1 MQISDIARQYV
12 GTTSS
17 SEAMTG
23 TRGVEKLVSSIRDL
37 TAGNIFE
44 GTVNSVKNGQVVLG
58 LSNGTLINA
67 RLDAGMQLSQGQ
79 SMFFQVKSNNGETIA
94 IRPYTVGGNGVNLTL
109 LNALNAAGLPV
120 TDKYLNLANN
130 MMQEQMPIDKNTMNQ
145 MARILMANPDMSV
158 NTLVQMKK
166 LNLPI
171 TNEMVAQFEN
181 YVDDSSAVHK
191 ALDSFITELP
201 ATMTGKDMPLEQLKA
216 FDSQLLAIIADG
228 MEGNSAEVGGAQ
240 STAQNMTLAEGIVQ
254 GTTQGISQQGILQD
268 GSVQQGVVQE
278 AVAPES
284 NAQQAMTQS
293 AAVQDGGNQ
302 QLIVQE
308 WIPGQ
313 MMSEENVQQ
322 GNLSQSVNGQQVAIQ
337 ENSTQAVAAQEG
349 NQVQELASEQETGI
363 LQDSNAKQD
372 TTPTTKENVLRLMN
386 GLFGETGIVAEDSPA
401 TMLNKLSHFIMTG
414 ENVSKEALNQLFSSK
429 DMQQFLRD
437 ALEGQMYLT
446 PEEVADGEKVKK
458 LYERLE
464 SKAQRLESLLNQVGM
479 QDTPLAQTVSQV
491 RGNVEFMNQLNQ
503 AYTFVQIPLKMNGQ
517 NASGQLYVYTNKRD
531 MSDPEKELTA
541 FLHLDLDHLGS
552 TDVSVKMLRKKVDT
566 KFYMDTDE
574 AFELVKA
581 HMPELEERLRRKG
594 FDAKIYVE
602 NEGKKVNFLDDF
614 LKKDAP
620 PTGQLHRYSFD
631 VRA

>member
-1 MQISDIARQYV
+1 MQISDLTKQYV

-58 LSNGTLINA
+58 LSNGTLLNA
-67 RLDAGMQLSQGQ
+67 RLDASMQLMQGQ

-94 IRPYTVGGNGVNLTL
+94 IRPYTVDGNGVNLTL

-130 MMQEQMPIDKNTMNQ
+130 MMQEQMPIDKNTMHQ

-166 LNLPI
+166 LDLPI
-171 TNEMVAQFEN
+171 NNQMIAQFEN
-181 YVDDSSAVHK
+181 YVDDTSAVHK
-191 ALDSFITELP
+191 ALDSFISELP
-201 ATMTGKDMPLEQLKA
+201 STMAGKDMPLEQLKA
-216 FDSQLLAIIADG
+216 FDSQLLQIIADG
-228 MEGNSAEVGGAQ
+228 MEGTNSTGASEGNGVQ
-240 STAQNMTLAEGIVQ
+240 NLPTGETVSQGTAQQAVAQE
-254 GTTQGISQQGILQD
+254 
-268 GSVQQGVVQE
+268 GSVQQAVVQDGSGQQ
-278 AVAPES
+278 AVMQDGNVQQTATPDGNLQQVVAQEGTIQQAVS
-284 NAQQAMTQS
+284 QEVGQQQATVQEGNVQQIITQEEIAQQADAAEGKVQNTQ
-293 AAVQDGGNQ
+293 N
-302 QLIVQE
+302 
-308 WIPGQ
+308 
-313 MMSEENVQQ
+313 
-322 GNLSQSVNGQQVAIQ
+322 
-337 ENSTQAVAAQEG
+337 
-349 NQVQELASEQETGI
+349 AS
-363 LQDSNAKQD
+363 
-372 TTPTTKENVLRLMN
+372 KENVLRLIN
-386 GLFGETGIVAEDSPA
+386 GLFGETGITAEDSPA
-401 TMLNKLSHFIMTG
+401 TVLNKLSHVIMSG

-437 ALEGQMYLT
+437 TLEGQMYLT
-446 PEEVADGEKVKK
+446 PEDVADGEKVKK
-458 LYERLE
+458 LYERLD
-464 SKAQRLESLLNQVGM
+464 SKAQRLESLLNSVGL
-479 QDTPLAQTVSQV
+479 QETPLGQTIAEV

-503 AYTFVQIPLKMNGQ
+503 AYTYVQIPLKMAGQ
-517 NASGQLYVYTNKRD
+517 KASGQLYVYTNKRD
-531 MSDPEKELTA
+531 IHDPDKELTA

-552 TDVSVKMLRKKVDT
+552 TDVSVKLLHKKVDT

-581 HMPELEERLRRKG
+581 HMPELEERLRNKG
-594 FDAKIYVE
+594 FNAKIYVE

>member
-1 MQISDIARQYV
+1 MQISELAKQYV
-12 GTTSS
+12 STTSS
-17 SEAMTG
+17 SEAMKG

-44 GTVNSVKNGQVVLG
+44 GTVNSIKNGNVVLG
-58 LSNGTLINA
+58 LSNGTLLNA
-67 RLDAGMQLSQGQ
+67 RLDANMQLLQGQ

-94 IRPYTVGGNGVNLTL
+94 IRPYTVDGNGVNLTL

-166 LNLPI
+166 LNIPI

-201 ATMTGKDMPLEQLKA
+201 TTMAGKDMPLEQLKA
-216 FDSQLLAIIADG
+216 FDSQLLQIIADG
-228 MEGNSAEVGGAQ
+228 MEGQSGASSQVAGNTNAVGEMAQQIVQDGASQ
-240 STAQNMTLAEGIVQ
+240 TLQQTAPQEGASQQTIVQDTLA
-254 GTTQGISQQGILQD
+254 QD
-268 GSVQQGVVQE
+268 GANQQ
-278 AVAPES
+278 
-284 NAQQAMTQS
+284 
-293 AAVQDGGNQ
+293 AAVQDATAQAGGAEATAQEGAVQ
-302 QLIVQE
+302 QTVAEEKAMAQ
-308 WIPGQ
+308 
-313 MMSEENVQQ
+313 EENVQQ
-322 GNLSQSVNGQQVAIQ
+322 
-337 ENSTQAVAAQEG
+337 T
-349 NQVQELASEQETGI
+349 
-363 LQDSNAKQD
+363 NATQD
-372 TTPTTKENVLRLMN
+372 TEVNTQTTTKENVLRLMH
-386 GLFGETGIVAEDSPA
+386 GLFGETGITAEDSPA
-401 TMLNKLSHFIMTG
+401 VLLNKLSHVILTG
-414 ENVSKEALNQLFSSK
+414 DNISKDALNQLFSSK

-464 SKAQRLESLLNQVGM
+464 SKTQRLENLLNQAGL
-479 QDTPLAQTVSQV
+479 QNTPLAQTVAEV

-503 AYTFVQIPLKMNGQ
+503 AYTFVQIPLKMAGQ

-552 TDVSVKMLRKKVDT
+552 TDVSVKMLHKKVDT

>member
-17 SEAMTG
+17 SEAMSG

-44 GTVNSVKNGQVVLG
+44 GTINSIQDGKVVLG

-67 RLDAGMQLSQGQ
+67 RLDASMQLLQGQ

-94 IRPYTVGGNGVNLTL
+94 IRPYTVDGNGVNLTL

-130 MMQEQMPIDKNTMNQ
+130 MMHEQMPIDKNTMNQ

-166 LNLPI
+166 HNIPI

-191 ALDSFITELP
+191 ALDSFISELP
-201 ATMTGKDMPLEQLKA
+201 TTMAGKDMPLEQLRV
-216 FDSQLLAIIADG
+216 FDSQLLSIIADG
-228 MEGNSAEVGGAQ
+228 MESQPQIGGGEMPVATQDSTVMVQNVSAVLQDTTATSELNVQTQQGNVPSEMTTQLDGGAQ
-240 STAQNMTLAEGIVQ
+240 ASQVVSPDGTIVDVTSQVSQVVATEDGAQPAIENQANMQETVQ
-254 GTTQGISQQGILQD
+254 KD
-268 GSVQQGVVQE
+268 VE
-278 AVAPES
+278 
-284 NAQQAMTQS
+284 NAQQT
-293 AAVQDGGNQ
+293 
-302 QLIVQE
+302 
-308 WIPGQ
+308 
-313 MMSEENVQQ
+313 
-322 GNLSQSVNGQQVAIQ
+322 
-337 ENSTQAVAAQEG
+337 
-349 NQVQELASEQETGI
+349 
-363 LQDSNAKQD
+363 
-372 TTPTTKENVLRLMN
+372 TTKDAVLRLIQTT
-386 GLFGETGIVAEDSPA
+386 FGETGITAEDSPA
-401 TMLNKLSHFIMTG
+401 VMINKLSRFIMTG
-414 ENVSKEALNQLFSSK
+414 ETVSKDALQSLFSSK

-437 ALEGQMYLT
+437 AFEGQMYLT
-446 PEEVADGEKVKK
+446 PEEVADADKVKK

-464 SKAQRLESLLNQVGM
+464 SKTQRLESLLNQVGL
-479 QDTPLAQTVSQV
+479 QETPLAQTVSEV

-503 AYTFVQIPLKMNGQ
+503 AYTFVQIPLKMAGQ
-517 NASGQLYVYTNKRD
+517 NASGQLYVYTNKRNLN
-531 MSDPEKELTA
+531 DPDKELSA
-541 FLHLDLDHLGS
+541 FLHLDLDNLGS

-566 KFYMDTDE
+566 KFYMETDE

-581 HMPELEERLRRKG
+581 HMPELEERLRQKG

-620 PTGQLHRYSFD
+620 STGQVHRYSFD

>member
-1 MQISDIARQYV
+1 MQISELAKQYV
-12 GTTSS
+12 STTSS
-17 SEAMTG
+17 SEAMKG

-44 GTVNSVKNGQVVLG
+44 GTVNSIKNGNVVLG
-58 LSNGTLINA
+58 LSNGTLLNA
-67 RLDAGMQLSQGQ
+67 RLDANMQLLQGQ

-94 IRPYTVGGNGVNLTL
+94 IRPYTVDGNGVNLTL

-166 LNLPI
+166 LNIPV

-191 ALDSFITELP
+191 ALDRFISELP
-201 ATMTGKDMPLEQLKA
+201 TTMAGKDMPLEQLKA
-216 FDSQLLAIIADG
+216 FDSQLLTIIADG
-228 MEGNSAEVGGAQ
+228 MEGQTQTAVPNQGVSAEANIAMQ
-240 STAQNMTLAEGIVQ
+240 QNAVLGEPALQ
-254 GTTQGISQQGILQD
+254 GELQQGVLVE
-268 GSVQQGVVQE
+268 GNTNEVSVQQGIMPEGTIQDMPVQQSVVQSGE
-278 AVAPES
+278 
-284 NAQQAMTQS
+284 
-293 AAVQDGGNQ
+293 NQ
-302 QLIVQE
+302 QIV
-308 WIPGQ
+308 
-313 MMSEENVQQ
+313 
-322 GNLSQSVNGQQVAIQ
+322 
-337 ENSTQAVAAQEG
+337 STQAGEPQNIVQQDGVEQQAVVGETAAK
-349 NQVQELASEQETGI
+349 ETAQQTTI
-363 LQDSNAKQD
+363 KDTVLQLIQ
-372 TTPTTKENVLRLMN
+372 TT
-386 GLFGETGIVAEDSPA
+386 FGETGIEKDDAPA
-401 TMLNKLSHFIMTG
+401 VMLNKLSRFIMTG
-414 ENVSKEALNQLFSSK
+414 ETVSKDALQNLFSSK

-446 PEEVADGEKVKK
+446 PEEVADVDKVKK

-464 SKAQRLESLLNQVGM
+464 SKTQRLESLLQQAGL
-479 QDTPLAQTVSQV
+479 QETPLAQTVTET
-491 RGNVEFMNQLNQ
+491 RGNIEFMNQLNQ
-503 AYTFVQIPLKMNGQ
+503 AYTYVQIPLKMAGQ

-531 MSDPEKELTA
+531 ISDPDKELSA

-581 HMPELEERLRRKG
+581 HMPELEERLRQKG
-594 FDAKIYVE
+594 FDAKLYVE

>member
-1 MQISDIARQYV
+1 MQILDLTKQYIST
-12 GTTSS
+12 TTSS
-17 SEAMTG
+17 ETMTG

-58 LSNGTLINA
+58 LSNGTLLTA
-67 RLDAGMQLSQGQ
+67 RLDANMQLLQGQ

-94 IRPYTVGGNGVNLTL
+94 IRPYTVDGNGVNLTL

-166 LNLPI
+166 LNIPI

-201 ATMTGKDMPLEQLKA
+201 MTMTGKDMPVEQLRA
-216 FDSQLLAIIADG
+216 FDSQLLTIIADG
-228 MEGNSAEVGGAQ
+228 MEGA
-240 STAQNMTLAEGIVQ
+240 NMTGAAEGNIDPNVASSEGSAQASTQQVVAQDGNVQ
-254 GTTQGISQQGILQD
+254 QAASQEGSTQQVLSQVDTQAQTMTQD
-268 GSVQQGVVQE
+268 GSVAQTVPQE
-278 AVAPES
+278 DSV
-284 NAQQAMTQS
+284 QQATASQDTQ
-293 AAVQDGGNQ
+293 A
-302 QLIVQE
+302 
-308 WIPGQ
+308 
-313 MMSEENVQQ
+313 
-322 GNLSQSVNGQQVAIQ
+322 NGQTI
-337 ENSTQAVAAQEG
+337 
-349 NQVQELASEQETGI
+349 
-363 LQDSNAKQD
+363 
-372 TTPTTKENVLRLMN
+372 TKENVLRLVN
-386 GLFGETGIVAEDSPA
+386 HLFGEIGITAEDSPA
-401 TMLNKLSHFIMTG
+401 TMLNKLSHVIMTG
-414 ENVSKEALNQLFSSK
+414 ENVSKEMLNQLFSSK

-464 SKAQRLESLLNQVGM
+464 SKTQRLESLLSQAGL
-479 QDTPLAQTVSQV
+479 QETPLAQTISNV

-503 AYTFVQIPLKMNGQ
+503 AYTFVQIPLKMTGQ

-531 MSDPEKELTA
+531 ISDLEKELTA
-541 FLHLDLDHLGS
+541 FLHLDLDHLGA
-552 TDVSVKMLRKKVDT
+552 TDVSVKMLHKKVDT
-566 KFYMDTDE
+566 KFYMDSDE

-581 HMPELEERLRRKG
+581 HMPELEERLKLKG

-614 LKKDAP
+614 LKKDVP

>member
-1 MQISDIARQYV
+1 MQISDLTKQYIS
-12 GTTSS
+12 TTSS

-58 LSNGTLINA
+58 LSNGTLLNA
-67 RLDAGMQLSQGQ
+67 RLDASMQLLQGQ

-94 IRPYTVGGNGVNLTL
+94 IRPYTVDGNGVNLTL

-166 LNLPI
+166 LNIPI
-171 TNEMVAQFEN
+171 TNEMIAQFEN

-201 ATMTGKDMPLEQLKA
+201 STMAGKDIPLEQLKV
-216 FDSQLLAIIADG
+216 FDGQLLQIIADG
-228 MEGNSAEVGGAQ
+228 MEDSGTQNVTSANGLMQG
-240 STAQNMTLAEGIVQ
+240 TAQGEAQQVAVKDGSVQQSVAQDGIVQ
-254 GTTQGISQQGILQD
+254 QNVDQD
-268 GSVQQGVVQE
+268 GSVQQNV
-278 AVAPES
+278 
-284 NAQQAMTQS
+284 
-293 AAVQDGGNQ
+293 VQDGSIQQNVTQDGNVQQVVENQ
-302 QLIVQE
+302 QMVQ
-308 WIPGQ
+308 G
-313 MMSEENVQQ
+313 ENVQQ
-322 GNLSQSVNGQQVAIQ
+322 INAQDSSAQQTVMQEGSIQQTSETWDSQQ
-337 ENSTQAVAAQEG
+337 NST
-349 NQVQELASEQETGI
+349 T
-363 LQDSNAKQD
+363 
-372 TTPTTKENVLRLMN
+372 TTKENVVRLVN
-386 GLFGETGIVAEDSPA
+386 SLLGDTGITSEDSPA
-401 TMLNKLSHFIMTG
+401 VMLNRLSHVIMTG
-414 ENVSKEALNQLFSSK
+414 ENVSKETLTNLFSSK
-429 DMQQFLRD
+429 DMQQFLKD

-446 PEEVADGEKVKK
+446 PEDVADGEKVKK

-464 SKAQRLESLLNQVGM
+464 SKTQRLEALLINTGLQE
-479 QDTPLAQTVSQV
+479 TPLAQTISEV

-503 AYTFVQIPLKMNGQ
+503 AYTFVQIPLKMAGQ

-552 TDVSVKMLRKKVDT
+552 TDVSVKMLHKKVDT

-574 AFELVKA
+574 AFALVKA
-581 HMPELEERLRRKG
+581 HMPELEERLRLKG
-594 FDAKIYVE
+594 FTAKIYVE
-602 NEGKKVNFLDDF
+602 NGGKKVNFLDDF

>member
-1 MQISDIARQYV
+1 MQISDITKQYV

-17 SEAMTG
+17 SEAMSG
-23 TRGVEKLVSSIRDL
+23 TRGVEKLVSTIRDL

-44 GTVNSVKNGQVVLG
+44 GTVNSIKDGKVVLG

-67 RLDAGMQLSQGQ
+67 RLDASMQLLQGQ
-79 SMFFQVKSNNGETIA
+79 SMFFQIKSNTGDTIA
-94 IRPYTVGGNGVNLTL
+94 IRPYTVDGNGVNLTL
-109 LNALNAAGLPV
+109 LNALDAAGLPV

-130 MMQEQMPIDKNTMNQ
+130 MMHEQMPIDKNTMNQ

-166 LNLPI
+166 LNLPV
-171 TNEMVAQFEN
+171 TREMVAQFEN

-201 ATMTGKDMPLEQLKA
+201 STMAGKDMPLEQLRS
-216 FDSQLLAIIADG
+216 FDSQLLSIIADG
-228 MEGNSAEVGGAQ
+228 ME
-240 STAQNMTLAEGIVQ
+240 
-254 GTTQGISQQGILQD
+254 SQ
-268 GSVQQGVVQE
+268 
-278 AVAPES
+278 
-284 NAQQAMTQS
+284 
-293 AAVQDGGNQ
+293 
-302 QLIVQE
+302 
-308 WIPGQ
+308 
-313 MMSEENVQQ
+313 
-322 GNLSQSVNGQQVAIQ
+322 
-337 ENSTQAVAAQEG
+337 TQAVVSDAAVSTPNSADVAQNVTTVEANLQNEVQQTQQSIVENIEGSTQTQQAGATEGAAAQQTVSVEG
-349 NQVQELASEQETGI
+349 NVQDAASQQNTVQTGEQQVVSEQTSTGQSMAQDMQILQELAQGNTAQTNETT
-363 LQDSNAKQD
+363 QAA
-372 TTPTTKENVLRLMN
+372 TKENVLRLIQTT
-386 GLFGETGIVAEDSPA
+386 FGETGIAAEDTPA
-401 TMLNKLSHFIMTG
+401 EMLNKLSRFIMTG
-414 ENVSKEALNQLFSSK
+414 ETVSKESLNTLFSSK

-446 PEEVADGEKVKK
+446 PEEVADADKVKK

-464 SKAQRLESLLNQVGM
+464 SKAQRLESLLNQAGL
-479 QDTPLAQTVSQV
+479 QETPLAQTVTEV

-503 AYTFVQIPLKMNGQ
+503 AYTYVQIPLKMAGQ

-531 MSDPEKELTA
+531 LSDPDKELSA
-541 FLHLDLDHLGS
+541 FLHLDLEHLGS

-620 PTGQLHRYSFD
+620 PTGQVHRYSFD

>member
-1 MQISDIARQYV
+1 MQISELAKQYV
-12 GTTSS
+12 STTSS
-17 SEAMTG
+17 SEAMKG

-44 GTVNSVKNGQVVLG
+44 GTVNSIKNGNVVLG
-58 LSNGTLINA
+58 LSNGTLLNA
-67 RLDAGMQLSQGQ
+67 RLDANMQLLQGQ

-94 IRPYTVGGNGVNLTL
+94 IRPYTVDGNGVNLTL

-166 LNLPI
+166 LNIPI

-201 ATMTGKDMPLEQLKA
+201 TTMAGKDMPLEQLKA
-216 FDSQLLAIIADG
+216 FDSQLLQIIADG
-228 MEGNSAEVGGAQ
+228 MEGQSGASQQAAGNINAVGEMAQQIVQDGASQ
-240 STAQNMTLAEGIVQ
+240 TLQQTAPQEGASQQTIVQDTLA
-254 GTTQGISQQGILQD
+254 QD
-268 GSVQQGVVQE
+268 GANQQ
-278 AVAPES
+278 
-284 NAQQAMTQS
+284 
-293 AAVQDGGNQ
+293 AAVQDATAQAGGAEATAQEGAVQ
-302 QLIVQE
+302 QTVAEEKAMAQ
-308 WIPGQ
+308 
-313 MMSEENVQQ
+313 EENVQQ
-322 GNLSQSVNGQQVAIQ
+322 ANVAQDAEVN
-337 ENSTQAVAAQEG
+337 TQA
-349 NQVQELASEQETGI
+349 
-363 LQDSNAKQD
+363 
-372 TTPTTKENVLRLMN
+372 TTKENVLRLMH
-386 GLFGETGIVAEDSPA
+386 GLFGETGITAEDSPA
-401 TMLNKLSHFIMTG
+401 VLLNKLSHVILTG
-414 ENVSKEALNQLFSSK
+414 DNISKDALNQLFSSK

-464 SKAQRLESLLNQVGM
+464 SKTQRLENLLNQAGL
-479 QDTPLAQTVSQV
+479 QNTPLAQTVAEV

-503 AYTFVQIPLKMNGQ
+503 AYTFVQIPLKMAGQ

-552 TDVSVKMLRKKVDT
+552 TDVSVKMLHKKVDT